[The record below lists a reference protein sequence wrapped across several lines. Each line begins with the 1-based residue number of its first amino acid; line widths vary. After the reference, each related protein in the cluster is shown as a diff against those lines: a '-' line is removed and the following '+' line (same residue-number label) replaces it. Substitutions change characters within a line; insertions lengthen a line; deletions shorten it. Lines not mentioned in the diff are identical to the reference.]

1 MHQTRQTWRNRLTGV
16 EVLNPPDGQPLG
28 VWCQSDGLH
37 WCGLDSNGTGIP
49 EALLPKAHLENAI
62 LSISKVIDGLD
73 VRAWHDWC
81 NMLPV
86 DSSLS
91 DSLDEKP
98 EESALGSAM
107 PHLEEICR
115 NPRAHLTVSELR
127 EPVSRA
133 RRIPPRAIALLSAHS
148 EDWHSRTFRSVRPK
162 AVLSEVTEDE
172 WAIYENRALRTL
184 RTQILDSFTPRLLA
198 LRELLSAMD
207 RSSDGDAFGYRF
219 RINRLCLLLGEL
231 LRNQQDRDQLR
242 ALVTRLAAIHKSL
255 LGLGGSF
262 LLKTIRQSPL
272 VSSPLRPTNI
282 LRDDKRYRKI
292 FKLWHLWERRE
303 EEKITRAER
312 LGRLS
317 TAMDRYTAIL
327 CARAFVLLNM
337 VPEGDAKQSPA
348 QLFEPGAKPVK
359 LKRGWFFSWNL
370 DGTFHLL
377 RPDEQSVI
385 KIVPI
390 PAQIDR
396 LPVSM
401 VAEVAALATTS
412 EIAKPSVLIL
422 SLGQP
427 DSSPATWPPDLIEW
441 RQAQR
446 HSLTKMPGCL
456 LVEVSPSRLDPVE
469 HVARVL
475 RRMIAELEWPE
486 LPCRATLPQGLAKV
500 AHELHHSVAASFS
513 KAPTTA
519 QISEIA
525 DRLHKTS
532 DEMVAIERRLDEI
545 VQQIQRGR
553 AGNSTRELAQEQSR
567 LQAEKVALKGKLDV
581 WQYLLPE
588 LQRIRSII
596 TPGMICPCCAHE
608 TSNPPQASMFS
619 CSSDSCNTRWG
630 KRQDTSGALHVFLM
644 PNGEDPVNPP
654 DGQDSLERY
663 GADYL

>member
-1 MHQTRQTWRNRLTGV
+1 MHQTGQTWRNRLTGG
-16 EVLNPPDGQPLG
+16 ELLSPPEGQPLG

-49 EALLPKAHLENAI
+49 EALLPKAHFENAI
-62 LSISKVIDGLD
+62 LSISKVIDDLD
-73 VRAWHDWC
+73 VRAWRDWC

-115 NPRAHLTVSELR
+115 NPRAHLTVCELR

-198 LRELLSAMD
+198 LWELLSAMD

-242 ALVTRLAAIHKSL
+242 ALVIRLASIHKSL
-255 LGLGGSF
+255 LGLGGTF

-337 VPEGDAKQSPA
+337 VLEADAKQSPA

-359 LKRGWFFSWNL
+359 LKRGWLFSWNK
-370 DGTFHLL
+370 DGTFQLM
-377 RPDEQSVI
+377 RPDAKSVI

-396 LPVSM
+396 LPVG
-401 VAEVAALATTS
+401 VVT
-412 EIAKPSVLIL
+412 EIAAPATSSEESEPSILIL

-427 DSSPATWPPDLIEW
+427 DGSPATWTQDLIEW
-441 RQAQR
+441 RQAQS
-446 HSLTKMPGCL
+446 HNLTELPRCL
-456 LVEVSPSRLDPVE
+456 VVEVSPSRLDPVE

-475 RRMIAELEWPE
+475 RRIIAELEWPQ
-486 LPCRATLPQGLAKV
+486 LPCTAKLPQGFADV
-500 AHELHHSVAASFS
+500 AHELQHSVTPSFS

-525 DRLHKTS
+525 GHLQKTS
-532 DEMVAIERRLDEI
+532 GEMAANERRLEEI
-545 VQQIQRGR
+545 IQQIQRGR
-553 AGNSTRELAQEQSR
+553 QGHGRELAQEKSR
-567 LQAEKVALKGKLDV
+567 LQAAMVALKGKLEV
-581 WQYLLPE
+581 WQNLLPE

-596 TPGMICPCCAHE
+596 TPAMICPCCGHE

-630 KRQDTSGALHVFLM
+630 KRRDTSGAMHVFLM
-644 PNGEDPVNPP
+644 PNGEDPSNPP
-654 DGQDSLERY
+654 DGQDALERY
-663 GADYL
+663 GADFL